1 MHRYKP
7 GNIHILVVD
16 DEDPIRDIMRRAIKN
31 TGYHCTTAGNVKEA
45 LQALEEISIDV
56 VITDIAMPGASGITL
71 LEKVKEKHNADVMV
85 MTGFAEGLTYEEVI
99 EKGACDFIQKPVSTK
114 ELLVRLKRVVKER
127 TVLAERNRA
136 EKELRKSYE
145 KLRNVLEKTVGALA
159 FALEKRDP
167 YTAGH
172 QQRVSKL
179 ACAIAEKMSLSD
191 EQIEG
196 IRIAGLLHDIGKIS
210 VPTDI
215 LNKPGKLSK
224 HEFGLI
230 KEHSQAGYDIMKDI
244 DFSQPIAQIILQ
256 HHERLDG
263 SGYPQGLVAE
273 NILLDARILTVADV
287 VEAMS
292 SHRPYRPALGK
303 EKALDEIT
311 QKRGVFYDHEIVDT
325 CIKLFNENKF
335 TFE

>member
-1 MHRYKP
+1 MYRIQSH
-7 GNIHILVVD
+7 GMAL
-16 DEDPIRDIMRRAIKN
+16 M
-31 TGYHCTTAGNVKEA
+31 TGY
-45 LQALEEISIDV
+45 
-56 VITDIAMPGASGITL
+56 
-71 LEKVKEKHNADVMV
+71 
-85 MTGFAEGLTYEEVI
+85 AEGLTYEEII

-136 EKELRKSYE
+136 EKELRKSYL
-145 KLRNVLEKTVGALA
+145 KLKNVLERTVGALS

-179 ACAIAEKMSLSD
+179 ACAIAKKMNLSD

-196 IRIAGLLHDIGKIS
+196 IRIAGLLHDIDKIS

-230 KEHSQAGYDIMKDI
+230 KEHSKAGYDIMKDI
-244 DFSQPIAQIILQ
+244 EFSQPIAQIILQ

-263 SGYPQGLVAE
+263 SGYPRGLVTE

-292 SHRPYRPALGK
+292 SHRPYRPALCK

-311 QKRGVFYDHEIVDT
+311 QKRGVFYDHGIVDT